1 MTDAWRKRLDD
12 EGDTLVALDAHGA
25 VRIGANQEKRQ
36 LAFIP
41 ASHNRTFNKGRGVSF
56 EYAHLLW
63 VDFELDYSEVVLN
76 FTTDCVT
83 LQGRDLKGLY
93 DQIRAHVV
101 DLVEQS
107 DPMHALA
114 EPLRFHV
121 TGLLLGPPREREY
134 S

>member
-12 EGDTLVALDAHGA
+12 GGDTLVAPDAHGA
-25 VRIGANQEKRQ
+25 VRIGASQEKRQ
-36 LAFIP
+36 LAFVP
-41 ASHNRTFNKGRGVSF
+41 TPRNKAFNRGRGVSF

-63 VDFELDYSEVVLN
+63 VDFELDYSELVLN

-83 LQGRDLKGLY
+83 VQGGDLKGLY

-114 EPLRFHV
+114 DPLRFHV
-121 TGLLLGPPREREY
+121 TGLLLGPVREREY
-134 S
+134 A